1 VVLVATTAAAATTTT
16 TAAATTAAAAVA
28 AAAAA
33 VATTAAAAVA
43 AAATTTTAAAAAAE
57 AAAAAA
63 TATTAGLVLGL
74 VHPDAPAVELFAVQA
89 FDGLIAVRG
98 IVERH
103 KTKATGASRVAI
115 ENDLRLAYRA
125 ELLKGGTEGVVARC
139 PRKATNKQFL

>member
-1 VVLVATTAAAATTTT
+1 MVLVATTAAAATTTT

-33 VATTAAAAVA
+33 VATTAATTVA
-43 AAATTTTAAAAAAE
+43 AAATTTTAAAAAE